1 MKKHLLVISL
11 LLLISCSSAPDE
23 IKIGVVAPLSGP
35 VAQFGEFM
43 KLGFDLAVEE
53 INAAGGID
61 GKNVRL
67 IYEDSKCIDQKAL
80 LSALNKL
87 KDIDQ
92 VAGVLGPF
100 CGTENVVAGQFA
112 TDNKM
117 FIIAPGD
124 NFGPNSTHKVN
135 TRYLISKEAE
145 LLAQYALSKGWKR
158 LGVLSFNNEWGQA
171 YHTVIRDYLATHGGE
186 VVIAEFYDYSSLDVR
201 TPLLKIKEAKPD
213 AVVFI
218 DALTGELFTQVREI
232 GLDVPLISEWEIEN
246 AAPSVLESGALDG
259 VVYALPVTE
268 RTLFHDSFK
277 AKYDQEPNVVHI
289 DSYDAAKIMGDALRA
304 CPGYEPDC
312 MVEKVTSLRDYKG
325 AGGPMTFNKTLWAF
339 DRPFVY
345 KTVVNGSFVPLS

>member
-100 CGTENVVAGQFA
+100 CG
-112 TDNKM
+112 
-117 FIIAPGD
+117 
-124 NFGPNSTHKVN
+124 
-135 TRYLISKEAE
+135 AE
-145 LLAQYALSKGWKR
+145 K
-158 LGVLSFNNEWGQA
+158 
-171 YHTVIRDYLATHGGE
+171 
-186 VVIAEFYDYSSLDVR
+186 
-201 TPLLKIKEAKPD
+201 
-213 AVVFI
+213 
-218 DALTGELFTQVREI
+218 
-232 GLDVPLISEWEIEN
+232 
-246 AAPSVLESGALDG
+246 
-259 VVYALPVTE
+259 
-268 RTLFHDSFK
+268 
-277 AKYDQEPNVVHI
+277 
-289 DSYDAAKIMGDALRA
+289 
-304 CPGYEPDC
+304 
-312 MVEKVTSLRDYKG
+312 
-325 AGGPMTFNKTLWAF
+325 
-339 DRPFVY
+339 
-345 KTVVNGSFVPLS
+345 